1 MRSRTFIGIKSF
13 VPLNMCARLPQG
25 TSMSEPTPRI
35 SATALADLFRDHRA
49 SNEWNAAVV
58 FYLSGYD
65 ALAASCAQAAKDAV
79 QFQDERDALAARVA
93 ESDAT
98 ASALRSCLADL
109 HAVQN
114 GPPLPS
120 YEGAWRRAMDEAER
134 LLGYAGA
141 DGGKHG
147 S

>member
-1 MRSRTFIGIKSF
+1 
-13 VPLNMCARLPQG
+13 
-25 TSMSEPTPRI
+25 MSEPMPRI
-35 SATALADLFRDHRA
+35 SATALANLFRDHRA

-65 ALAASCAQAAKDAV
+65 D
-79 QFQDERDALAARVA
+79 LAARVA

-141 DGGKHG
+141 DGDKPQG
-147 S
+147 